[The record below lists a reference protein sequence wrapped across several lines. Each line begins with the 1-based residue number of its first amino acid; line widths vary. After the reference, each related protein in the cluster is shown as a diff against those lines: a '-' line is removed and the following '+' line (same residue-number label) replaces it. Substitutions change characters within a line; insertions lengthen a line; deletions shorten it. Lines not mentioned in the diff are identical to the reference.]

1 VIEMPVRAIKE
12 IISQRAA
19 QSAICIKVPDVI
31 LDAFKIGSEH
41 EFVCEIK
48 RHFDKDKKL
57 IHEINETA
65 NFSSHGHILSSGR
78 ILELAETAVAQKYGF
93 AVGDY
98 IEMVFMAVIEKKK
111 RGIFSRKEE
120 ETIKTEI
127 FPDRMIDDLD
137 FSPD

>member
-1 VIEMPVRAIKE
+1 MPVRAIKE
-12 IISQRAA
+12 IISRKAA
-19 QSAICIKVPDVI
+19 QSAICIKVPDAI

-41 EFVCEIK
+41 EFVCEIR

-57 IHEINETA
+57 IHEVNETA
-65 NFSSHGHILSSGR
+65 NFSSHGRILLSGR
-78 ILELAETAVAQKYGF
+78 ILELSETPIAQQYGL

-98 IEMVFMAVIEKKK
+98 IEIVFLAVVEKKK

-120 ETIKTEI
+120 ETIRTEI
-127 FPDRMIDDLD
+127 FPDRVIDDLD